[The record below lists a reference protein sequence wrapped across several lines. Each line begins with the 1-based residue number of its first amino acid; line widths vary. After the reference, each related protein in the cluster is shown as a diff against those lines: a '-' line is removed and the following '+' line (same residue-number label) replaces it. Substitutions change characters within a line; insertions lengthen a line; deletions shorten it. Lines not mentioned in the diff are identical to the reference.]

1 MFADQ
6 EVSLSSTRG
15 KAKRL
20 SAGEIPLLPSTIA
33 GAIRLLY
40 ATCRITI
47 LGREYE
53 EAALRLPQA
62 IVTNWHFA
70 FPTVVHHYRDRG
82 AMVMVSRS
90 RDGELAA
97 RVVQS
102 LGFRTFRGSPG
113 KGGSTALR
121 QLIHHFMQGPGGGFI
136 ADGSQGPPLIAQKGI
151 LILARYTQAPLL
163 PVSVAASPCWRFN
176 SWDRT
181 LLPKPF
187 SRVVMAFGPPLH
199 VERNISAE
207 DLEVR
212 RLELQNALNG
222 LTRQAEEALSLVP
235 KVANA

>member
-6 EVSLSSTRG
+6 EVPLSSNRNKTR
-15 KAKRL
+15 RL
-20 SAGEIPLLPSTIA
+20 TPGEIPLLPSTIA

-40 ATCRITI
+40 STCRVTI
-47 LGREYE
+47 LGGEYE
-53 EAALRLPQA
+53 EAALRHPQA

-70 FPTVVHHYRDRG
+70 FPTVVHHYRGRG

-121 QLIHHFMQGPGGGFI
+121 QLIKQLMDGPGGGFI

-187 SRVVMAFGPPLH
+187 SRVVLAFGAPMQ
-199 VERNISAE
+199 VDRDISA
-207 DLEVR
+207 DGLEAH
-212 RLELQNALNG
+212 RLDLQNTLNG
-222 LTRQAEEALSLVP
+222 LTLQAEKALE
-235 KVANA
+235 